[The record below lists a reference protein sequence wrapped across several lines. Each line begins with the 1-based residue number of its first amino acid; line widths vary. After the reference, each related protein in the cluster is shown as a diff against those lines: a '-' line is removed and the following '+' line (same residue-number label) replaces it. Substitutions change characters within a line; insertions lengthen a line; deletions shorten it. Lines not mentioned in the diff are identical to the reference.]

1 MRDFKE
7 YFQILWK
14 KNSIW
19 LGILAILAI
28 LFQGLSMNYTIK
40 DTTFY
45 FYSSVRAIEIIHD
58 NLDKDNSIIN
68 KKINEHW
75 DTYWTDKDK
84 IIEKYKDRKNGEET
98 LNKAKSQFNEI
109 LEKRNYSLKDLKK
122 YNEGASEYEY
132 EYVKDVQILQELYNF
147 HHSYIEDNHNNNY
160 NNYNFASLDLSN
172 DVFFDGSM
180 IFIVVILG
188 FLLMSMEHLTPYY
201 EFSRMYPWSHGKTY
215 LMKVIFGGLYILL
228 LYIISILMKIAILKG
243 AQLSDLFSFNIFG
256 PSGIIH
262 LSSIFGLYLIIMASG
277 AISGNVLG
285 HIGMIIISLAGIDL
299 IRGNLIQIFETLKL
313 NTNDGWLF
321 VLDKKFSNL
330 PELLQVLLKPYLGL
344 DVYYSDYK
352 IWYIGVVGL
361 ILFLVGYYWT
371 LNAKAERS
379 GMLILTKSVSKFA
392 QFFAVLTTASLINS
406 LFLSMMFDANSILIN
421 LAIYIIL
428 LAISYK
434 FYKVI
439 FKIRIGL

>member
-40 DTTFY
+40 DKTFN
-45 FYSSVRAIEIIHD
+45 FYSSVRVIEIIHD

-68 KKINEHW
+68 KKLDKHW
-75 DTYWTDKDK
+75 QTHWTNKDK
-84 IIEKYKDRKNGEET
+84 IVESYEDKENGEEI
-98 LNKAKSQFNEI
+98 LNKAKNQFNEI
-109 LEKRNYSLKDLKK
+109 LEKRNYSLEDLKK

-132 EYVKDVQILQELYNF
+132 EYVKDVQIIQELYNF
-147 HHSYIEDNHNNNY
+147 YHSYIEDNQN
-160 NNYNFASLDLSN
+160 NNYNFASLDLSK

-188 FLLMSMEHLTPYY
+188 FLFMSMEHLTPYY

-215 LMKVIFGGLYILL
+215 FMKVIFGGLYILL
-228 LYIISILMKIAILKG
+228 LYIISILMKMAIFKG

-299 IRGNLIQIFETLKL
+299 IRGNLIQIFETLKI
-313 NTNDGWLF
+313 NTNDSWLF
-321 VLDKKFSNL
+321 ILDKKLSKL
-330 PELLQVLLKPYLGL
+330 PGLLQVILRPHLGL
-344 DVYYSDYK
+344 NIYSSYIKDYK
-352 IWYIGVVGL
+352 LWYIGVVGL
-361 ILFLVGYYWT
+361 IFFLVGYYWT

-392 QFFAVLTTASLINS
+392 QFFAVLTTASLIHS
-406 LFLSMMFDANSILIN
+406 LFLSMMVDTNSILIN